1 MTKKLIANTMTLSV
15 LLALLTFSVN
25 SFAVH
30 SVDGQIHRPD
40 TTPDASPI
48 AVVVYISEDKG
59 GNVFFNPSEFTIKQG
74 EEVLILNNSTGD
86 HSFTN
91 GESVDDQMAGKIF
104 DTKMIKPGSFSE
116 YLAFNLSPGEYPFY
130 SSIDPVNIKGKMTVL
145 PQK

>member
-1 MTKKLIANTMTLSV
+1 MTKKLISSTITFSI

-25 SFAVH
+25 SFAVQ
-30 SVDGQIHRPD
+30 SIDGQIHTPD

-48 AVVVYISEDKG
+48 AVVIHINEDKS
-59 GNVFFNPSEFTIKQG
+59 GNVFFKPSEFTIKQG

-91 GESVDDQMAGKIF
+91 GESADDQMAGKIF

-116 YLAFNLSPGEYPFY
+116 YLAFNLSPGDYPFY
-130 SSIDPVNIKGKMTVL
+130 SSTDPVKIKGKMTVL
-145 PQK
+145 PQ

>member
-1 MTKKLIANTMTLSV
+1 MTKKLISSTITFSI

-25 SFAVH
+25 SFAVQ
-30 SVDGQIHRPD
+30 SIDGQIHTPD

-48 AVVVYISEDKG
+48 AVVIHINEDKS
-59 GNVFFNPSEFTIKQG
+59 GNVFFKPSEFTIKQG

-91 GESVDDQMAGKIF
+91 GESADDQMAGKIF

-116 YLAFNLSPGEYPFY
+116 YLAFNLSPGDYPFY
-130 SSIDPVNIKGKMTVL
+130 SATDMESDAQT
-145 PQK
+145 

>member
-1 MTKKLIANTMTLSV
+1 MTTKLISNTITFSILLT
-15 LLALLTFSVN
+15 LLAFSVN
-25 SFAVH
+25 SFAVQ
-30 SVDGQIHRPD
+30 SVDGQIHTPD

-48 AVVVYISEDKG
+48 AVVLYISEDKD

-91 GESVDDQMAGKIF
+91 GESADDQMAGKIF
-104 DTKMIKPGSFSE
+104 DTKMIKAGSFSE

-130 SSIDPVNIKGKMTVL
+130 SSIDPVNIKGKMIVL

>member
-1 MTKKLIANTMTLSV
+1 MTKKLISSTITFSI

-25 SFAVH
+25 SFAVQ
-30 SVDGQIHRPD
+30 SIDGQIHTPD

-48 AVVVYISEDKG
+48 AVVIHINEDKS
-59 GNVFFNPSEFTIKQG
+59 GNVFFKPSEFTIKQG

-91 GESVDDQMAGKIF
+91 GESADDQMAGKIF

-116 YLAFNLSPGEYPFY
+116 YLAFNLSPGDYPFY
-130 SSIDPVNIKGKMTVL
+130 SSTDPVKIKGKMTVL
-145 PQK
+145 P

>member
-1 MTKKLIANTMTLSV
+1 MTKKLISSTITFSI

-25 SFAVH
+25 SFAVQ
-30 SVDGQIHRPD
+30 SIDGQIHTPD

-48 AVVVYISEDKG
+48 AVVIHINEDNS
-59 GNVFFNPSEFTIKQG
+59 GNVFFKPSEFTIKQG

-91 GESVDDQMAGKIF
+91 GESADDQMAGKIF

-116 YLAFNLSPGEYPFY
+116 YLAFNLSPGDYPFY
-130 SSIDPVNIKGKMTVL
+130 SSTDPVKIKGKMTVL
-145 PQK
+145 PQ

>member
-1 MTKKLIANTMTLSV
+1 MTKKLISSTITFSI

-25 SFAVH
+25 SFAVQ
-30 SVDGQIHRPD
+30 SIDGQIHTPD

-48 AVVVYISEDKG
+48 AVVIHINEDKT
-59 GNVFFNPSEFTIKQG
+59 GNVFFKPSEFTIKQG

-91 GESVDDQMAGKIF
+91 GESADDQMAGKIF

-116 YLAFNLSPGEYPFY
+116 YLAFNLSPGDYPFY
-130 SSIDPVNIKGKMTVL
+130 SSTDPVKIKGKMTVL
-145 PQK
+145 PQ

>member
-1 MTKKLIANTMTLSV
+1 MTKKLISSTMTLSI

-25 SFAVH
+25 SFAVQ
-30 SVDGQIHRPD
+30 SIDGQIHTPD

-48 AVVVYISEDKG
+48 AVVIHINEDKS
-59 GNVFFNPSEFTIKQG
+59 GNVFFKPSEFTIKQG

-91 GESVDDQMAGKIF
+91 GESADDQMAGKIF

-116 YLAFNLSPGEYPFY
+116 YLAFNLSPGDYPFY
-130 SSIDPVNIKGKMTVL
+130 SSTDPVKIKGKMTVL
-145 PQK
+145 PQ

>member
-1 MTKKLIANTMTLSV
+1 MTKKLISSTITFSI

-25 SFAVH
+25 SFAVQ
-30 SVDGQIHRPD
+30 SIDGQIHTPD

-48 AVVVYISEDKG
+48 AVVIHINEDKS
-59 GNVFFNPSEFTIKQG
+59 GNVFFKPSEFTLKQG

-91 GESVDDQMAGKIF
+91 GESADDQMAGKIF

-116 YLAFNLSPGEYPFY
+116 YLAFNLSPGDYPFY
-130 SSIDPVNIKGKMTVL
+130 SSTDPVKIKGKMTVL
-145 PQK
+145 PQ